1 MALMRRVILAW
12 AESAWL
18 RERATRA
25 AFVRRSVSRFMPGE
39 AMEDALGAAREI
51 EAQQRIGTLLTRL
64 GENVSSSAEAE
75 AVTGHYLQ
83 LIDCVREGGL
93 NAQVSVKLT
102 QLGLDLGAAACF
114 QNVRRL
120 VEHAERAGSMV
131 WIDME
136 SSPYVDRTLDVFRH
150 LREQTSRVGVCL
162 QAYLRRTP
170 SDLETL
176 LPYGAAIRLVKG
188 AYREPAAVVFPRK
201 ADVDEQY
208 FRLARRLLD
217 PSHPPGTFLGIATHD
232 QRLVERLRTAAASGG
247 ADPTRYEH
255 EMLYG
260 IQRPLQ
266 ARLVRAGVPLRI
278 LISYGDCW
286 FPWFMRR
293 LAERP
298 ANVFFVARSLLRG

>member
-1 MALMRRVILAW
+1 MRRVFLAG

-18 RERATRA
+18 RGRAMRA
-25 AFVRRSVSRFMPGE
+25 PFVRRSVSRFMPGE
-39 AMEDALGAAREI
+39 TMDDALEAARQI
-51 EAQQRIGTLLTRL
+51 EAQQGTGALLTHL
-64 GENVSSSAEAE
+64 GENLSSLAEAE
-75 AVTGHYLQ
+75 AVTGHYLR
-83 LIDCVREGGL
+83 LIDRVREGRL
-93 NAQVSVKLT
+93 DSQVSVKLT
-102 QLGLDLGAAACF
+102 QLGLDLGAAECLE
-114 QNVRRL
+114 NVRRL

-136 SSPYVDRTLDVFRH
+136 SSPYVDPTLDIFRR
-150 LREQTSRVGVCL
+150 LRERTPRVGVCL

-170 SDLETL
+170 SDLDTL
-176 LPYGAAIRLVKG
+176 LPVGAAIRLVKG
-188 AYREPAAVVFPRK
+188 AYREPPAVAFPKK

-217 PSHPPGTFLGIATHD
+217 PSLPQGTFLGIATHD
-232 QRLVERLRTAAASGG
+232 ERLIERLRTTAAAGG
-247 ADPTRYEH
+247 ADPARYEH

-266 ARLVRAGVPLRI
+266 AKLTHEGERLRI
-278 LISYGDCW
+278 LISYGEYW

-298 ANVFFVARSLLRG
+298 ANAFFVARNLLRG